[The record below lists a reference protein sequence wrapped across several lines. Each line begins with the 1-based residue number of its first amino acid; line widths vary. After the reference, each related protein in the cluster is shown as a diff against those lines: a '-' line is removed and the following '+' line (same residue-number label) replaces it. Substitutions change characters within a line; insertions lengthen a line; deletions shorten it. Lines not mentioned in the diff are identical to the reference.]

1 MSATYY
7 TPGQLYSVGANPA
20 LKLLNV
26 RNTRTFSEFIV
37 RGASAGP
44 VLPGQKLR
52 LRNYPDT
59 AGPEVYP
66 YGRATGQPGLVP
78 APSLSPFW
86 GDRLCSPAGAISAGN
101 LDNALQSP
109 YTANATAGQCQR
121 WMYGFGIAFIPWTLA
136 MPNYSAGDSW
146 NALGTRTL
154 TTCITNDTGADVVP
168 KIVFDSLVGLEV
180 TITGTF
186 EMTWND
192 TVLFSVTD
200 GSIAL
205 DSDVFTAPTLPAGV
219 TATSVIG
226 FKVTNVT
233 ALSGA
238 LKFKLTL

>member
-86 GDRLCSPAGAISAGN
+86 GDRLCSPVGAISAGN
-101 LDNALQSP
+101 LANALQTP
-109 YTANATAGQCQR
+109 YTAVNTVGQCLR
-121 WMYGFGIAFIPWTLA
+121 WMYAFGPSFS
-136 MPNYSAGDSW
+136 PNTAAVPSYSGTDGW
-146 NALGTRTL
+146 NAFGARSM

-168 KIVFDSLVGLEV
+168 KIQFTSLAGLGV
-180 TITGTF
+180 TISGTF
-186 EMTWND
+186 QMLWNN
-192 TVLFSVTD
+192 TVLFSLTN
-200 GSIAL
+200 GSIDL
-205 DSDVFTAPTLPAGV
+205 TSDVFPAPTLPAGV
-219 TATSVIG
+219 TATSVIE
-226 FKVTNVT
+226 FIVTDVT
-233 ALSGA
+233 ALSGQ
-238 LKFKLTL
+238 LQFRLTI